1 MPAIRTDV
9 TGAWSVRLSVC
20 LSVCR
25 TCGKAAE
32 RNETPFDTHNRVVS
46 NEKGPGSH
54 VRARFGVGTTII
66 ICIVTYGQTDTGTR
80 GDAAY

>member
-9 TGAWSVRLSVC
+9 TGAWSVRLVS

-25 TCGKAAE
+25 TCAKAAE

-46 NEKGPGSH
+46 SEKGPGSH
-54 VRARFGVGTTII
+54 VRGRFGVGTTIV
-66 ICIVTYGQTDTGTR
+66 ICIVT
-80 GDAAY
+80 